1 MRRAVRAS
9 DGVDEIVDDA
19 DTDAIPRRRHRRTSV
34 PQIGRRI
41 ETIHRV
47 RILIA
52 VRRIIPP
59 SDGVEQTSNHRRPFK
74 ERKNDKTIW
83 ENERK
88 LKESWKKVQAN
99 MNSGKILFGL
109 LNSIETT
116 FRLGTKL

>member
-1 MRRAVRAS
+1 MISLYDSTANAMVTILLENNIPFDRLVMRRAVRAS
-9 DGVDEIVDDA
+9 NGVDEIVDDA
-19 DTDAIPRRRHRRTSV
+19 DADAIPRRRHRRTSV

-52 VRRIIPP
+52 VRRIVPP

-74 ERKNDKTIW
+74 ERKKNKKIS

-88 LKESWKKVQAN
+88 LKES
-99 MNSGKILFGL
+99 
-109 LNSIETT
+109 
-116 FRLGTKL
+116 